1 MSERRVSAWAWVTLI
16 LGAVACGVT
25 VSGELLAGLGLSAV
39 TLGVGV
45 GAWIRITIADDE
57 VRGRGRA
64 TLGMIIGGWAFVL
77 ASFFA
82 YALMNANW
90 H

>member
-1 MSERRVSAWAWVTLI
+1 MRGRGGWGGW
-16 LGAVACGVT
+16 GGR
-25 VSGELLAGLGLSAV
+25 GGG
-39 TLGVGV
+39 GV

-57 VRGRGRA
+57 VRGRGRG